1 MSDITKDEK
10 ELMLHALG
18 LPNERKLAYR
28 NHYVAGVG
36 HHSWGLL
43 QSLVDKGFIGGGEK
57 EIDYLGY
64 DRVFYV
70 KRAGIDYV
78 QKDYPFEFIRE

>member
-1 MSDITKDEK
+1 MSEVTKEEK
-10 ELMLHALG
+10 LILLHTLG
-18 LPNERKLAYR
+18 LPNPSKLSYR
-28 NHYVAGVG
+28 NHYVAGKD
-36 HHSWGLL
+36 HHSWELL
-43 QSLVDKGFIGGGEK
+43 QSLVDKGLMGGGER